1 MERLR
6 RTMMFVPGANAAMLR
21 DAPLYGADSVMF
33 DLEDAVSL
41 NEKDSARTLVHFALK
56 TFDYSAIETVVR
68 INGLDTVG
76 ALDIEA
82 MVLAGVNVI
91 RLPKTET
98 AQDIIDVA
106 AVITQVEEEN
116 DLPVGT
122 TKMMAAIESAEGVL
136 NARDIA
142 TASDRLIGIA
152 LGAEDYVTNMKTR
165 RYPDG
170 QELLFARSMIL
181 HAARATGI
189 AAIDTVFS
197 DINDTNGFIAETT
210 RIKQLGFD
218 GKSVIN
224 PRQIPLVNGIYA
236 PSKAEIQLA
245 KEVIWAI
252 REAESKGSGVI
263 SLNGKMVDKP
273 IVERAERV
281 IALAKAAKLI
291 TEEEV

>member
-21 DAPLYGADSVMF
+21 DAPLYGADSIMF

-181 HAARATGI
+181 HAARAAGI

-197 DINDTNGFIAETT
+197 DINDTDGFIAETT

-236 PSKAEIQLA
+236 PSKAEIQHA